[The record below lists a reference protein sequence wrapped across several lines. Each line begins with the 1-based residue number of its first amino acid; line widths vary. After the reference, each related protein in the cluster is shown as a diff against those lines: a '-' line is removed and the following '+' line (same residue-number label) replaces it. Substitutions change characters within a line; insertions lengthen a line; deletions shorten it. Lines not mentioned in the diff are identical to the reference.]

1 MSQALLLVELAGH
14 AALLLWGLH
23 MVQSGVQRAFGMR
36 LRHVLGI
43 GLGGRGRAVLAGLVI
58 TAALQ
63 SSTATALMLGSFAA
77 GAGVA
82 LAPALAGML
91 GANLGTALIVLVLS
105 FPTGALAPGLI
116 LGGVVAF
123 RRGGAGRV
131 RDIGRVA
138 IGLGLMLTSLHL
150 LGQAMRP
157 VESSPAL
164 HQVLGAIADMPLP
177 NLLVAAVL
185 AWAAHSSVAAM
196 LFIAALAASGAVG
209 AEACLAMVLGANI
222 GSAMNPLLAA
232 TGDVGPDRARL
243 RVALG
248 NLANRLVGA
257 AVVLA
262 FLPQAAG
269 LLGPVTAL
277 AAAKA
282 HLAFNIGTALL
293 AWPLLGP
300 LSRLLERFLPD
311 RPQAEDAGAARYL
324 DSGALDSAPVA
335 LANAARE
342 VLRMA
347 DAVEAMLA
355 ASIAAFQ
362 EGRREGPKVAKRLDD
377 VVDRLHCQVQFY
389 LARIPQENLG
399 EEEARRLAEIRA
411 FAVSLEHAG
420 DVLERDLGGLAAKRL
435 RRGLVLPADIAAEIT
450 GLHLRLQ
457 AQLRLAVA
465 VFMREDA
472 EAARRLVREK
482 EGLREAERLA
492 LSRMVE
498 AADRSAAEGGAAA
511 GLLLDAVRDLR
522 RIGAHFAM
530 VAHPLLERRGELLP
544 SRLSPEVRLEEES
557 PAGR

>member
-91 GANLGTALIVLVLS
+91 GANLGTALIVLALS

-150 LGQAMRP
+150 LGQAMLP

-164 HQVLGAIADMPLP
+164 HQVLAAISDMPLP

-248 NLANRLVGA
+248 NLANRLIGA

-262 FLPQAAG
+262 LLPQVASM
-269 LLGPVTAL
+269 LGPVTAL
-277 AAAKA
+277 AAAQA

-311 RPQAEDAGAARYL
+311 RPLAEDAGAARYL

-377 VVDRLHCQVQFY
+377 VVDRLHRQVQLY

-399 EEEARRLAEIRA
+399 EEEARRLGEIRA

-492 LSRMVE
+492 LTRMAE

>member
-1 MSQALLLVELAGH
+1 
-14 AALLLWGLH
+14 